1 MIRLLTRT
9 LLVVVVI
16 GLAVGTWVYV
26 DYQRAI
32 RQPLLSAGSEPQL
45 LDVPRGSSLRGV
57 IAELERRGLTDQG
70 VWLRLWGRLNQER
83 ARIQAGEYRI
93 EPGQTAPELFAR
105 MAAGEVVLYSF
116 TIVEGWT
123 FRQLMN
129 ALQEHPALELTLA
142 GRSVEEIVE
151 TLGLDWPHPEGLFY
165 PDTYRFPRGTTD
177 VQFLRRAHH
186 ALRQR
191 LLAEWEQRAEGLPL
205 KDPYEA
211 LILAS
216 IIERETGVDAER
228 GKVAGV
234 FVRRLQRGMRLQTDP
249 TVIYGVGPDFEGRL
263 RTRHLRTDTP
273 YNTYTRHGLPPTPIA
288 MPSGASIRAALNPAE
303 GRELYFVSRGDG
315 SHHFSETL
323 EEHNRAVR
331 KYILGL
337 PE

>member
-1 MIRLLTRT
+1 
-9 LLVVVVI
+9 
-16 GLAVGTWVYV
+16 
-26 DYQRAI
+26 
-32 RQPLLSAGSEPQL
+32 
-45 LDVPRGSSLRGV
+45 RGSSLRGV

-186 ALRQR
+186 A
-191 LLAEWEQRAEGLPL
+191 
-205 KDPYEA
+205 
-211 LILAS
+211 
-216 IIERETGVDAER
+216 
-228 GKVAGV
+228 
-234 FVRRLQRGMRLQTDP
+234 
-249 TVIYGVGPDFEGRL
+249 
-263 RTRHLRTDTP
+263 
-273 YNTYTRHGLPPTPIA
+273 
-288 MPSGASIRAALNPAE
+288 
-303 GRELYFVSRGDG
+303 
-315 SHHFSETL
+315 
-323 EEHNRAVR
+323 
-331 KYILGL
+331 
-337 PE
+337 

>member
-1 MIRLLTRT
+1 
-9 LLVVVVI
+9 
-16 GLAVGTWVYV
+16 
-26 DYQRAI
+26 
-32 RQPLLSAGSEPQL
+32 
-45 LDVPRGSSLRGV
+45 
-57 IAELERRGLTDQG
+57 
-70 VWLRLWGRLNQER
+70 
-83 ARIQAGEYRI
+83 
-93 EPGQTAPELFAR
+93 
-105 MAAGEVVLYSF
+105 VVLYSF

-234 FVRRLQRGMRLQTDP
+234 FERRLQRGMRLQTDP
-249 TVIYGVGPDFEGRL
+249 TVIYGVGP
-263 RTRHLRTDTP
+263 
-273 YNTYTRHGLPPTPIA
+273 
-288 MPSGASIRAALNPAE
+288 
-303 GRELYFVSRGDG
+303 
-315 SHHFSETL
+315 
-323 EEHNRAVR
+323 
-331 KYILGL
+331 
-337 PE
+337 